1 MKQQMEKLGKGAGF
15 KEQGYGMIL
24 TGEYLLQIEVSGSK
38 QFVTKVVLKLNFL
51 QRSECH
57 NIFKHFN
64 FQVA

>member
-38 QFVTKVVLKLNFL
+38 
-51 QRSECH
+51 
-57 NIFKHFN
+57 
-64 FQVA
+64 